1 MDGAAGLAILALAAA
16 IGIGLI
22 FLVAGWTKLR
32 HRPLLAAVVANY
44 RVLPPPLVPI
54 VASLLPYVELAVGVA
69 LIAGLGRIPALA
81 AILLLAGFAAAMA
94 VNIRRG
100 RSHIDCGC
108 GLSGLHQMLGWPLVA
123 RNLAFAA
130 LLVPVLVV
138 PAPTPFAA
146 QLSAA
151 QLAVAAAGGIAFFL
165 CHLLFGAIG
174 ALTRS
179 PATAAFR
186 RQAR

>member
-1 MDGAAGLAILALAAA
+1 MDSAAGLAMCGLAAA

-44 RVLPPPLVPI
+44 RVLPSPLAPV
-54 VASLLPYVELAVGVA
+54 VASILPYIELAVGAA
-69 LIAGLGRIPALA
+69 LIAGLGRVPALA
-81 AILLLAGFAAAMA
+81 AILLLTGFAAAMA

-108 GLSGLHQMLGWPLVA
+108 GLSGLHQSLGWPLVA

-130 LLVPVLVV
+130 LLLPMALL
-138 PAPTPFAA
+138 PAPG
-146 QLSAA
+146 LSAA
-151 QLAVAAAGGIAFFL
+151 QWAVAAAGGIAFFL

-179 PATAAFR
+179 PTAAAFR